1 MTAIEKLTEALRF
14 QQELKIARAFL
25 ELESIMKNVKDG
37 EEPSDAQIEQ
47 ALRIIESLNF
57 DFEKYRKNCN
67 TIQNYMDACSDY
79 LPETRKDEDNGD

>member
-1 MTAIEKLTEALRF
+1 MTAIEKLTEAVNLHF
-14 QQELKIARAFL
+14 QQELEKANS
-25 ELESIMKNVKDG
+25 ELERIMNVKDG

-57 DFEKYRKNCN
+57 DFEEYRKNCN

-79 LPETRKDEDNGD
+79 LPETRNK